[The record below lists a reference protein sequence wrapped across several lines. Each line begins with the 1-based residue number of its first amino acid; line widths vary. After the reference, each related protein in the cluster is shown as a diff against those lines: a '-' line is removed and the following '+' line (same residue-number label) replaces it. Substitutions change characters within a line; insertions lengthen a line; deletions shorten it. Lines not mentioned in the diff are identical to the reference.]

1 VKKLAVVAA
10 LVLSLAPVPLQA
22 ATKGVKVR
30 DNSFK
35 PKSIAVRVGGA
46 VRWTRAADSFG
57 DHNVHGERNLF
68 FSGAPTTGKIDFR
81 VPFSAGSFSYRC
93 DLHAGI
99 GMTGFVRVPPTV
111 AAAPTGLNFTV
122 RWANGIT
129 RTGGKYDIAYKIG
142 TGKWR
147 TWKKNTTAKWSVFGK
162 KHKPVTVVNG
172 KKYSFRARSQ
182 NKKGAS
188 HWSPVRSFR
197 P

>member
-1 VKKLAVVAA
+1 VKKLALVVA

-30 DNSFK
+30 DSFFN
-35 PKSIAVRVGGA
+35 PKTVAVRVGDF
-46 VRWTRAADSFG
+46 VRWTSATDSSEV
-57 DHNVHGERNLF
+57 HNVHGEKNLF
-68 FSGAPTTGKIDFR
+68 LSGSPKTDIDFKKR
-81 VPFSAGSFSYRC
+81 FSAGSFSYRC
-93 DLHAGI
+93 DVHI
-99 GMTGFVRVPPTV
+99 SMTGFVRVPPTV
-111 AAAPTGLNFTV
+111 AGAPTGLNFTV
-122 RWANGIT
+122 RWATALT
-129 RTGGKYDIAYKIG
+129 RTGGKYDVAYKIG

-147 TWKKNTTAKWSVFGK
+147 TWKTNTIEKWSVFGK

-188 HWSPVRSFR
+188 HWSPLRSFR